1 MLGRRSSATNPPP
14 ASMFCR
20 VKRQVPSLFA
30 SVPAPADRKTEK
42 KEKTSSSSPGRGGFL
57 GRAFRAYAQRR
68 TRRGRGLQVVSD
80 EHLGPADHDPAA
92 EMEKQWLVE
101 SEASDGALD
110 PEGWGLVR
118 AAAPPAHYA

>member
-1 MLGRRSSATNPPP
+1 
-14 ASMFCR
+14 MFCR
-20 VKRQVPSLFA
+20 MKRQVPSLFA
-30 SVPAPADRKTEK
+30 LVPPAPVDRKTKK
-42 KEKTSSSSPGRGGFL
+42 KEKKPAGDSPPDRRGFL

-68 TRRGRGLQVVSD
+68 AGRGRGLQGASD
-80 EHLGPADHDPAA
+80 EQLRPARHDPAA

-110 PEGWGLVR
+110 SEGWGLES